1 MVPYEYI
8 YISLI
13 VAVIFFIVKQF
24 LYRTKPIKDQN
35 KLFFQESFYLFFI
48 ILGVFLMKDYYTKVQ
63 EQKTVIFT
71 DEPSF

>member
-13 VAVIFFIVKQF
+13 VSVLFFILKQF
-24 LYRTKPIKDQN
+24 LYRSKPIKEQN
-35 KLFFQESFYLFFI
+35 KLFFKESFYLFFI
-48 ILGVFLMKDYYTKVQ
+48 ILGVLTLKDYYLKIQ

>member
-24 LYRTKPIKDQN
+24 LYRSKPIKDQN

-48 ILGVFLMKDYYTKVQ
+48 LLGMFLMKDYYTKVQ

>member
-24 LYRTKPIKDQN
+24 LYRSKPIKDQN

-48 ILGVFLMKDYYTKVQ
+48 LLGVFLMKDYYTKVQ

>member
-13 VAVIFFIVKQF
+13 IAVLFFIFKQF
-24 LYRTKPIKDQN
+24 LYRTKPIKEQN

-48 ILGVFLMKDYYTKVQ
+48 ILGVFVLKDYYTKVQ

>member
-13 VAVIFFIVKQF
+13 VSVVFFIIKQF
-24 LYRTKPIKDQN
+24 IYRQNPIKNQN

-48 ILGVFLMKDYYTKVQ
+48 LLGVLTLKDYYLKVQ
-63 EQKTVIFT
+63 EQKTEIFT
-71 DEPSF
+71 GDPSF